1 MMNSSTRITRGE
13 VVDLCETI
21 FAENPDLPAFGARAL
36 GLYLC
41 VRLTLTYLRHNLP
54 QELLAE
60 LYGVS
65 QATASRVIT
74 AYTPLIAQA
83 LEISVPT
90 VEDLDPTVQL
100 IVDGTLLQC
109 WSWAEHPE
117 LYSGKHRTTGLNV
130 KVACTLSGTLAWV
143 SDPHDGRVH
152 DTEALRRC
160 GLLDVPPADLPEGA
174 SPPRHIGDK
183 GYIGLGMITP
193 KKKPANLPLHPD
205 DKAYNI
211 TVNQVRYKIERVIA
225 NIKTWR
231 VLHTGYKRPLETF
244 KTTITAVLGI
254 IFTYTL

>member
-1 MMNSSTRITRGE
+1 M
-13 VVDLCETI
+13 
-21 FAENPDLPAFGARAL
+21 
-36 GLYLC
+36 
-41 VRLTLTYLRHNLP
+41 
-54 QELLAE
+54 
-60 LYGVS
+60 
-65 QATASRVIT
+65 QA
-74 AYTPLIAQA
+74 
-83 LEISVPT
+83 
-90 VEDLDPTVQL
+90 
-100 IVDGTLLQC
+100 
-109 WSWAEHPE
+109 
-117 LYSGKHRTTGLNV
+117 
-130 KVACTLSGTLAWV
+130 ACTLLGTLAWV
-143 SDPHDGRVH
+143 FDPQDGRTRTH
-152 DTEALRRC
+152 DTQALRRC
-160 GLLDVPPADLPEGA
+160 GLLDVPAADLPEGA